1 MQAVYDLVYRA
12 VASGCDDQAIPC
24 QSGELGG
31 VIRALGVQHFYLE
44 ATGAQGLRAA
54 LEVALAACAPRV
66 RVSDYDSVASHL
78 PYYKPFCEQ
87 SICRT
92 IPPVDGFVVPGIGVD
107 VVDVER
113 MKFALER
120 TPRIRRRLFTEE
132 EIAYCEKF
140 RFAERHYAGRWAAK
154 EAVTK
159 ALGCGLIQWNGVEV
173 MRRPRQ
179 APTVRI
185 FGKIE
190 RFADMVGVRQED
202 LFISITHSELSAVAV
217 CVVRGMQ

>member
-1 MQAVYDLVYRA
+1 
-12 VASGCDDQAIPC
+12 
-24 QSGELGG
+24 
-31 VIRALGVQHFYLE
+31 
-44 ATGAQGLRAA
+44 
-54 LEVALAACAPRV
+54 
-66 RVSDYDSVASHL
+66 
-78 PYYKPFCEQ
+78 
-87 SICRT
+87 
-92 IPPVDGFVVPGIGVD
+92 VDGFVVPGIGVD

-120 TPRIRRRLFTEE
+120 TPKIRQRLFTEE

-173 MRRPRQ
+173 IRRPRQ

-185 FGKIE
+185 SGKIK
-190 RFADMVGVRQED
+190 RFAEAVGVREED

-217 CVVRGMQ
+217 AVVRDERPPR

>member
-1 MQAVYDLVYRA
+1 M
-12 VASGCDDQAIPC
+12 DD
-24 QSGELGG
+24 
-31 VIRALGVQHFYLE
+31 
-44 ATGAQGLRAA
+44 
-54 LEVALAACAPRV
+54 
-66 RVSDYDSVASHL
+66 
-78 PYYKPFCEQ
+78 
-87 SICRT
+87 
-92 IPPVDGFVVPGIGVD
+92 FVVPEIGID

-113 MKFALER
+113 MQFALER
-120 TPRIRRRLFTEE
+120 TPRIRQRLFTEA

-173 MRRPRQ
+173 LRKPRQ

-190 RFADMVGVRQED
+190 KFADYVGVKED
-202 LFISITHSELSAVAV
+202 EISISISHSELSAVAV
-217 CVVRGMQ
+217 AIIRRRETS

>member
-1 MQAVYDLVYRA
+1 
-12 VASGCDDQAIPC
+12 
-24 QSGELGG
+24 
-31 VIRALGVQHFYLE
+31 
-44 ATGAQGLRAA
+44 
-54 LEVALAACAPRV
+54 
-66 RVSDYDSVASHL
+66 
-78 PYYKPFCEQ
+78 
-87 SICRT
+87 
-92 IPPVDGFVVPGIGVD
+92 VDGFVVPGIGVD

-120 TPRIRRRLFTEE
+120 TPRIRQRLFTEE
-132 EIAYCEKF
+132 EISYCEKF

>member
-1 MQAVYDLVYRA
+1 
-12 VASGCDDQAIPC
+12 
-24 QSGELGG
+24 
-31 VIRALGVQHFYLE
+31 
-44 ATGAQGLRAA
+44 
-54 LEVALAACAPRV
+54 
-66 RVSDYDSVASHL
+66 
-78 PYYKPFCEQ
+78 
-87 SICRT
+87 
-92 IPPVDGFVVPGIGVD
+92 VDGFVVPGIGVD

-120 TPRIRRRLFTEE
+120 TPRIRQRLFTED

-173 MRRPRQ
+173 IRRPRR
-179 APTVRI
+179 APSVRI
-185 FGKIE
+185 FGKIQG
-190 RFADMVGVRQED
+190 FADMVGVRQEE

-217 CVVRGMQ
+217 CVVRGMQPTP

>member
-1 MQAVYDLVYRA
+1 MEKMKD
-12 VASGCDDQAIPC
+12 
-24 QSGELGG
+24 
-31 VIRALGVQHFYLE
+31 
-44 ATGAQGLRAA
+44 
-54 LEVALAACAPRV
+54 
-66 RVSDYDSVASHL
+66 
-78 PYYKPFCEQ
+78 
-87 SICRT
+87 
-92 IPPVDGFVVPGIGVD
+92 FVVPGIGVD
-107 VVDVER
+107 VVDVDR
-113 MKFALER
+113 MRFALER
-120 TPRIRRRLFTEE
+120 TPRIRQRLFTER

-190 RFADMVGVRQED
+190 QFAEMVGVREEELQ
-202 LFISITHSELSAVAV
+202 ISITHSELSAVAV
-217 CVVRGMQ
+217 CVVRRAEENSPGGTS

>member
-1 MQAVYDLVYRA
+1 MRD
-12 VASGCDDQAIPC
+12 
-24 QSGELGG
+24 
-31 VIRALGVQHFYLE
+31 
-44 ATGAQGLRAA
+44 
-54 LEVALAACAPRV
+54 
-66 RVSDYDSVASHL
+66 
-78 PYYKPFCEQ
+78 
-87 SICRT
+87 
-92 IPPVDGFVVPGIGVD
+92 FVVPGVGVD
-107 VVDVER
+107 VVDVDR

-120 TPRIRRRLFTEE
+120 TPKIRQRLFTEA

-173 MRRPRQ
+173 IRRRRQ

-190 RFADMVGVRQED
+190 RFANMVGIRQEE
-202 LFISITHSELSAVAV
+202 LQISITHSELSAVAV
-217 CVVRGMQ
+217 CVVRPVDQNSGATP

>member
-1 MQAVYDLVYRA
+1 M
-12 VASGCDDQAIPC
+12 
-24 QSGELGG
+24 EN
-31 VIRALGVQHFYLE
+31 
-44 ATGAQGLRAA
+44 LRN
-54 LEVALAACAPRV
+54 
-66 RVSDYDSVASHL
+66 
-78 PYYKPFCEQ
+78 
-87 SICRT
+87 
-92 IPPVDGFVVPGIGVD
+92 FVVPGIGVD

-120 TPRIRRRLFTEE
+120 TPRIRQRLFTEQ
-132 EIAYCEKF
+132 EITYCEKF

-173 MRRPRQ
+173 LRLPRQ

-190 RFADMVGVRQED
+190 RFAEMIGVRQDE
-202 LFISITHSELSAVAV
+202 LHISITHSELSAVAV
-217 CVVRGMQ
+217 CIVRQTEKGNP

>member
-1 MQAVYDLVYRA
+1 M
-12 VASGCDDQAIPC
+12 
-24 QSGELGG
+24 
-31 VIRALGVQHFYLE
+31 
-44 ATGAQGLRAA
+44 
-54 LEVALAACAPRV
+54 
-66 RVSDYDSVASHL
+66 
-78 PYYKPFCEQ
+78 
-87 SICRT
+87 
-92 IPPVDGFVVPGIGVD
+92 DGFVVPGIGVD

-120 TPRIRRRLFTEE
+120 TPRIRQRLFTQD

-190 RFADMVGVRQED
+190 RFADMVGVKQED

>member
-1 MQAVYDLVYRA
+1 M
-12 VASGCDDQAIPC
+12 
-24 QSGELGG
+24 
-31 VIRALGVQHFYLE
+31 
-44 ATGAQGLRAA
+44 
-54 LEVALAACAPRV
+54 
-66 RVSDYDSVASHL
+66 
-78 PYYKPFCEQ
+78 
-87 SICRT
+87 
-92 IPPVDGFVVPGIGVD
+92 DGFVVPGIGVD

-120 TPRIRRRLFTEE
+120 TPRIRQRLFTED

>member
-1 MQAVYDLVYRA
+1 MDNF
-12 VASGCDDQAIPC
+12 DN
-24 QSGELGG
+24 
-31 VIRALGVQHFYLE
+31 
-44 ATGAQGLRAA
+44 
-54 LEVALAACAPRV
+54 
-66 RVSDYDSVASHL
+66 
-78 PYYKPFCEQ
+78 
-87 SICRT
+87 
-92 IPPVDGFVVPGIGVD
+92 FVVPEVGVD

-113 MKFALER
+113 MQFALER
-120 TPRIRRRLFTEE
+120 TPRIRQRLFTEA

-173 MRRPRQ
+173 MRKPRQ

-190 RFADMVGVRQED
+190 KFASLVGVRED
-202 LFISITHSELSAVAV
+202 EISISITHSELSAIAVAII
-217 CVVRGMQ
+217 RRKEIS

>member
-1 MQAVYDLVYRA
+1 
-12 VASGCDDQAIPC
+12 
-24 QSGELGG
+24 
-31 VIRALGVQHFYLE
+31 
-44 ATGAQGLRAA
+44 
-54 LEVALAACAPRV
+54 
-66 RVSDYDSVASHL
+66 
-78 PYYKPFCEQ
+78 
-87 SICRT
+87 
-92 IPPVDGFVVPGIGVD
+92 VDGFVVPGIGVD

-120 TPRIRRRLFTEE
+120 TPRIRQRLFTEE

-173 MRRPRQ
+173 IRRPRQ
-179 APTVRI
+179 APSVRI
-185 FGKIE
+185 SGKIKK
-190 RFADMVGVRQED
+190 FADMVGVREED

-217 CVVRGMQ
+217 AVVRREGFEEERLP

>member
-1 MQAVYDLVYRA
+1 
-12 VASGCDDQAIPC
+12 
-24 QSGELGG
+24 
-31 VIRALGVQHFYLE
+31 
-44 ATGAQGLRAA
+44 
-54 LEVALAACAPRV
+54 
-66 RVSDYDSVASHL
+66 
-78 PYYKPFCEQ
+78 
-87 SICRT
+87 
-92 IPPVDGFVVPGIGVD
+92 VDGFVVPGIGVD
-107 VVDVER
+107 VVDVDR

-120 TPRIRRRLFTEE
+120 TPRIRQRLFTEA

-173 MRRPRQ
+173 MRRPRR

-217 CVVRGMQ
+217 CVVRGMQPTP

>member
-1 MQAVYDLVYRA
+1 M
-12 VASGCDDQAIPC
+12 
-24 QSGELGG
+24 
-31 VIRALGVQHFYLE
+31 
-44 ATGAQGLRAA
+44 
-54 LEVALAACAPRV
+54 
-66 RVSDYDSVASHL
+66 
-78 PYYKPFCEQ
+78 
-87 SICRT
+87 
-92 IPPVDGFVVPGIGVD
+92 DGFVVPGIGVD

-120 TPRIRRRLFTEE
+120 TPRIRQRLFTEA

-173 MRRPRQ
+173 LRRPRR
-179 APTVRI
+179 APSVRI
-185 FGKIE
+185 FGKIK
-190 RFADMVGVRQED
+190 RFADMIGVREED

-217 CVVRGMQ
+217 AVVRRDGTPQ